1 MLIATHQINYLN
13 EADYIYHLK
22 DGKLIEEGG
31 PEILTD
37 QTEIGQAYE
46 RFIASAA
53 SSQQKPSESEGPE
66 GPQLTSEKSNEAKTE
81 QRVPRV
87 SARPKRSEIGPQ
99 LEEDSVADE
108 ESPLVEPN
116 TTCSTTKQNDKR
128 DQAKPSTYYRVIKFG
143 VGFGLIGIL
152 LLLYM
157 ISIGLCQATV
167 YWFGLWMNNLRL
179 VFKLVLA
186 PWRPHPIRDGPQS
199 INLKTHLREPN
210 LKQSKSESTTYS
222 VWNDNQFYYLVFVS
236 SSGAIVIF
244 TILRAVL
251 YAYSGVIRN

>member
-1 MLIATHQINYLN
+1 MIKTFHSDTTVLIATHQINYLN

-53 SSQQKPSESEGPE
+53 SSQQKPSGSEGPK
-66 GPQLTSEKSNEAKTE
+66 QISEKKND
-81 QRVPRV
+81 QPVPDV
-87 SARPKRSEIGPQ
+87 SARPKRSETGP
-99 LEEDSVADE
+99 LPEEDSVADE

-116 TTCSTTKQNDKR
+116 TTCSTKQNDKR
-128 DQAKPSTYYRVIKFG
+128 DQAKPSTYYKLVKFG
-143 VGFGLIGIL
+143 VGFGLVGIL

-179 VFKLVLA
+179 VFKMILA
-186 PWRPHPIRDGPQS
+186 RCRYHS
-199 INLKTHLREPN
+199 IKLIA
-210 LKQSKSESTTYS
+210 
-222 VWNDNQFYYLVFVS
+222 FV
-236 SSGAIVIF
+236 
-244 TILRAVL
+244 
-251 YAYSGVIRN
+251 

>member
-1 MLIATHQINYLN
+1 MIKTFYSDTTVLIATHQINYLN

-53 SSQQKPSESEGPE
+53 SSQQKPSGSEGSE
-66 GPQLTSEKSNEAKTE
+66 NISEKKNEAEKTIPE
-81 QRVPRV
+81 V
-87 SARPKRSEIGPQ
+87 SARPKRSETGPVP
-99 LEEDSVADE
+99 EEDSVADE

-116 TTCSTTKQNDKR
+116 TTCSTKQNDKR
-128 DQAKPSTYYRVIKFG
+128 DQARPSTYYRLVKFG
-143 VGFGLIGIL
+143 VGFGLVGIL

-179 VFKLVLA
+179 IFKMIFA
-186 PWRPHPIRDGPQS
+186 RWRLQPNFKHQFENRS
-199 INLKTHLREPN
+199 KTT
-210 LKQSKSESTTYS
+210 KSET
-222 VWNDNQFYYLVFVS
+222 
-236 SSGAIVIF
+236 AKI
-244 TILRAVL
+244 
-251 YAYSGVIRN
+251 

>member
-1 MLIATHQINYLN
+1 MIKTFHSDTTVLIATHQINYLN

-53 SSQQKPSESEGPE
+53 SSQQKPSGSEGPK
-66 GPQLTSEKSNEAKTE
+66 QISEKKNEQSIPE
-81 QRVPRV
+81 V
-87 SARPKRSEIGPQ
+87 SARPKRSETGP
-99 LEEDSVADE
+99 LPEEDSVADE

-116 TTCSTTKQNDKR
+116 TTCSTKQNDKR
-128 DQAKPSTYYRVIKFG
+128 DQAKPSTYYKLIKFG

-179 VFKLVLA
+179 VFKMMLTRGRSQLTSKY
-186 PWRPHPIRDGPQS
+186 QFE
-199 INLKTHLREPN
+199 THSQRT
-210 LKQSKSESTTYS
+210 KSETTK
-222 VWNDNQFYYLVFVS
+222 
-236 SSGAIVIF
+236 I
-244 TILRAVL
+244 
-251 YAYSGVIRN
+251 